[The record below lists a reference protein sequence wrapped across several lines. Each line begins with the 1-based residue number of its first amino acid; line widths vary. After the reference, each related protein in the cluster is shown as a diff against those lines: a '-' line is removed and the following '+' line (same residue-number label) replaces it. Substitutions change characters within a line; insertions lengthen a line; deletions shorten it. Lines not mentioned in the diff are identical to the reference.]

1 MQLLE
6 FQANRNPVQCLSRKF
21 SVTLATTV
29 RLCNFPVANYKGHE
43 VRMPLCE
50 LILLDTQWWRDAFWS

>member
-21 SVTLATTV
+21 SVMLATTV
-29 RLCNFPVANYKGHE
+29 RLLNFPVAN
-43 VRMPLCE
+43 
-50 LILLDTQWWRDAFWS
+50 